1 MEFLQKTGLLH
12 GGDYNPDQ
20 WLDKPEI
27 LEEDIR
33 LMQKAH
39 VNCVTLGVFAWA
51 ALEPEEG
58 TYETEWLE
66 KIISHLY
73 ENKIFTILATPTG
86 AMPPWMTQKY
96 EEVMQTEENGLRRFP
111 GNRHNFCPSSP
122 VMRRKMREINR
133 VLSKRLGNHPG
144 VIAWHI
150 SNEYGGNGR
159 AAACHCPRC
168 QEAFRTWLKDRYQT
182 LEALNA
188 SWWTSFWS
196 HTYSDWSQIRSAS
209 PRGEDVL
216 NGLKLDWKRF
226 VSHQLLDFCKEEI
239 RAVREYSKLPVT
251 TNMMGFY
258 KPLDYFKWAKE
269 LDIISWDCYPDW
281 HSGQKE
287 YDTAADAAAGHCL
300 MRSLKKSPF
309 LVMECT
315 PSLINWRPVNRCKRP
330 GMHALSSLQ
339 AIAHGADSVLYFQ
352 WRKSRG
358 SCEQFHGAVVDHKNS
373 SNTRVFRDVTEVGS
387 RLAKLSEK
395 VAGTCNRARVAII
408 FDWENRWALED
419 AYAVDNNLCYQD
431 VLRTYF
437 KPLWE
442 LGVDTDIID
451 MDGDLE
457 EYAVVIAPLNYMYRG
472 DYVEKVRRYVKE
484 GGCYVTTYWSGE
496 VDESG
501 LCFLEEHPLRQVL
514 GIRTEE
520 TDTPG
525 GYCRNYINYAGKNY
539 EITGICSLVHA
550 ESASILAEYQNDF
563 YRGMPALTQNR
574 FGKGNAYY
582 IASENEPAF
591 LKELF
596 GKILKEAGVSCTLAA
611 VWPEGVTVSERT
623 GESGTPLWF
632 VQNFNREQVRVS
644 LEAVYQN
651 AETEKRTG
659 KILEMPAFSCVVL
672 EKCK

>member
-1 MEFLQKTGLLH
+1 
-12 GGDYNPDQ
+12 
-20 WLDKPEI
+20 
-27 LEEDIR
+27 
-33 LMQKAH
+33 
-39 VNCVTLGVFAWA
+39 
-51 ALEPEEG
+51 
-58 TYETEWLE
+58 
-66 KIISHLY
+66 
-73 ENKIFTILATPTG
+73 
-86 AMPPWMTQKY
+86 
-96 EEVMQTEENGLRRFP
+96 
-111 GNRHNFCPSSP
+111 
-122 VMRRKMREINR
+122 
-133 VLSKRLGNHPG
+133 
-144 VIAWHI
+144 
-150 SNEYGGNGR
+150 
-159 AAACHCPRC
+159 
-168 QEAFRTWLKDRYQT
+168 
-182 LEALNA
+182 
-188 SWWTSFWS
+188 
-196 HTYSDWSQIRSAS
+196 
-209 PRGEDVL
+209 
-216 NGLKLDWKRF
+216 
-226 VSHQLLDFCKEEI
+226 
-239 RAVREYSKLPVT
+239 
-251 TNMMGFY
+251 
-258 KPLDYFKWAKE
+258 
-269 LDIISWDCYPDW
+269 
-281 HSGQKE
+281 
-287 YDTAADAAAGHCL
+287 
-300 MRSLKKSPF
+300 
-309 LVMECT
+309 
-315 PSLINWRPVNRCKRP
+315 
-330 GMHALSSLQ
+330 
-339 AIAHGADSVLYFQ
+339 
-352 WRKSRG
+352 
-358 SCEQFHGAVVDHKNS
+358 
-373 SNTRVFRDVTEVGS
+373 
-387 RLAKLSEK
+387 
-395 VAGTCNRARVAII
+395 
-408 FDWENRWALED
+408 
-419 AYAVDNNLCYQD
+419 
-431 VLRTYF
+431 
-437 KPLWE
+437 
-442 LGVDTDIID
+442 

-659 KILEMPAFSCVVL
+659 KVLEMPAFSCVVL

>member
-122 VMRRKMREINR
+122 VMRRKMSEINR

-309 LVMECT
+309 LVMECIPGRLHLLT
-315 PSLINWRPVNRCKRP
+315 GLQLIKDGVHSITRKCDLFRLSIRQC
-330 GMHALSSLQ
+330 HA
-339 AIAHGADSVLYFQ
+339 A
-352 WRKSRG
+352 
-358 SCEQFHGAVVDHKNS
+358 
-373 SNTRVFRDVTEVGS
+373 
-387 RLAKLSEK
+387 
-395 VAGTCNRARVAII
+395 
-408 FDWENRWALED
+408 
-419 AYAVDNNLCYQD
+419 
-431 VLRTYF
+431 
-437 KPLWE
+437 
-442 LGVDTDIID
+442 
-451 MDGDLE
+451 
-457 EYAVVIAPLNYMYRG
+457 
-472 DYVEKVRRYVKE
+472 
-484 GGCYVTTYWSGE
+484 
-496 VDESG
+496 
-501 LCFLEEHPLRQVL
+501 
-514 GIRTEE
+514 
-520 TDTPG
+520 
-525 GYCRNYINYAGKNY
+525 
-539 EITGICSLVHA
+539 
-550 ESASILAEYQNDF
+550 AS
-563 YRGMPALTQNR
+563 
-574 FGKGNAYY
+574 
-582 IASENEPAF
+582 
-591 LKELF
+591 
-596 GKILKEAGVSCTLAA
+596 AA
-611 VWPEGVTVSERT
+611 VS
-623 GESGTPLWF
+623 
-632 VQNFNREQVRVS
+632 
-644 LEAVYQN
+644 
-651 AETEKRTG
+651 
-659 KILEMPAFSCVVL
+659 
-672 EKCK
+672 